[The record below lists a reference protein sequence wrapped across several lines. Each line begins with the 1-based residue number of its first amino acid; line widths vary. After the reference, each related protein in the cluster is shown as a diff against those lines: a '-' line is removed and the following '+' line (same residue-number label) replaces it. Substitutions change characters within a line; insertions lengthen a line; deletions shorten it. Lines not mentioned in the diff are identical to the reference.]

1 MTAIC
6 TAIDRGFT
14 IFYKRDISLFAAKLK
29 GLFYNNQTNNHAMQS
44 FRTELENPVVE
55 KDIIDL
61 EKKIRAFRE
70 GKIHDEKFRS
80 LRLARGIYGQ
90 RQPGVQ
96 MVRIKLPFGKV
107 TFKQLLR
114 IADISDKYASSN
126 LHLTTRQDI
135 QIHYVSL
142 DRTPQLWAELEQ
154 DDITLREACGNTV
167 RNVTAS
173 PAAGIDPSEPFDVSP
188 YAHATFEYFLRNPVC
203 QEMGRKFK
211 ISFSSSDADTAFS
224 YIHDIGVIPKIN
236 AAGERGFKVL
246 LGGGLG
252 AQPLLASLVED
263 FLPEDELIPY
273 IEAVIRVFDR
283 HGERNNRNKARLKY
297 LIQKIGLDEVLAL
310 TKLERK
316 ALKFQKY
323 KINRDAI
330 AEPTLPAEKAF
341 ADVEITNPFRY
352 EQWLATNV
360 FEQKQAGF
368 YGVYVKVTVGDI
380 SSDDTR
386 KLVATLEP
394 LVADEIRVTQNQ
406 GLLLKYVRKEAL
418 PVLYNGL
425 TELNLSAPGFDSI
438 ADVTTCPGTDTCN
451 LGISN
456 SMTLARV
463 LEDLIYNEYDELV
476 YNKDIK
482 IKISGCMN
490 SCGQH
495 GLAHIGFHG
504 SSLKAGA
511 KVLPSVQVMLG
522 GGTVGDGVGR
532 AAERVIKVPAKR
544 ATDVLRKILDD
555 YQANATEEETF
566 HAYYDRNG
574 KDYFYQLLKPLA
586 DLTTLTDDEF
596 VDWGHQETYAT
607 AIGVGECAGVI
618 IDLVATLLYESDEK
632 YGWAAEAFADGR
644 WADAIYH
651 AYNTLISSAKALL
664 LDKSISVSTQ
674 TGVIKEFDNNYVN
687 TGEVSL
693 EGSFNDL
700 VLQINKHEPSEE
712 FAIAYLRHAGDFLNT
727 VKAKREELVQQ

>member
-1 MTAIC
+1 
-6 TAIDRGFT
+6 
-14 IFYKRDISLFAAKLK
+14 
-29 GLFYNNQTNNHAMQS
+29 MQS
-44 FRTELENPVVE
+44 FRTELENPIVE

-114 IADISDKYASSN
+114 IAEISDEYGSRN

-142 DRTPQLWAELEQ
+142 ERTPELWAKLEQ

-173 PAAGIDPSEPFDVSP
+173 PASGIDPQEPFDVSP

-224 YIHDIGVIPKIN
+224 YIHDIGVIPKLKSN
-236 AAGERGFKVL
+236 GERGFKVL

-252 AQPLLASLVED
+252 AQPILANMVEE
-263 FLPEDELIPY
+263 FLPEDQLIPY
-273 IEAVIRVFDR
+273 IEAIIRVFDR
-283 HGERNNRNKARLKY
+283 YGERNNRNKARMKY
-297 LIQKIGLDEVLAL
+297 LIQKIGLEEVLRLAEI
-310 TKLERK
+310 ERTAIK
-316 ALKFQKY
+316 VKSY
-323 KINRDAI
+323 KIDRDAVPQP
-330 AEPTLPAEKAF
+330 ALPEETAF
-341 ADVEITNPFRY
+341 AEVSISNPFRY

-360 FEQKQAGF
+360 FEQKQKGF
-368 YGVYVKVTVGDI
+368 YGVYIKVPVGDI
-380 SSDDTR
+380 SSDTAR
-386 KLVATLEP
+386 ELVKVLQP

-406 GLLLKYVRKEAL
+406 GLLLKFARKEAL
-418 PVLYNGL
+418 PALYEGL
-425 TELNLSAPGFDSI
+425 AKLELAAPGFDSV

-456 SMTLARV
+456 SMTMARV
-463 LEDLIYNEYDELV
+463 LEDLIYNEYEDFI
-476 YNKDIK
+476 YNRDIK

-504 SSLKAGA
+504 SSLKAGT

-532 AAERVIKVPAKR
+532 AADRVIKVPSKR
-544 ATDVLRKILDD
+544 ATDVLRTLLDD
-555 YQANATEEETF
+555 YKTLSTEGELYND
-566 HAYYDRNG
+566 YYDRQG
-574 KDYFYQLLKPLA
+574 KDYFYRLLKPLA

-596 VDWGHQETYAT
+596 VDWGHQETFVT

-618 IDLVATLLYESDEK
+618 IDLVATLLYESEEK
-632 YGWAAEAFADGR
+632 LGWANQSFQAGA
-644 WADAIYH
+644 WSDAIYH
-651 AYNTLISSAKALL
+651 SYNTLLSSAKALL
-664 LDKSISVSTQ
+664 LDKSVNTSTQ
-674 TGVIKEFDNNYVN
+674 AAVIREFDANYVEK
-687 TGEVSL
+687 GEFDI

-700 VLQINKHEPSEE
+700 VLQINQHEPSEA
-712 FAIAYLRHAGDFLNT
+712 FATAYLAQATEFLEKS
-727 VKAKREELVQQ
+727 KAKREALVQ

>member
-1 MTAIC
+1 M
-6 TAIDRGFT
+6 
-14 IFYKRDISLFAAKLK
+14 
-29 GLFYNNQTNNHAMQS
+29 
-44 FRTELENPVVE
+44 
-55 KDIIDL
+55 
-61 EKKIRAFRE
+61 
-70 GKIHDEKFRS
+70 
-80 LRLARGIYGQ
+80 
-90 RQPGVQ
+90 
-96 MVRIKLPFGKV
+96 
-107 TFKQLLR
+107 LR

-173 PAAGIDPSEPFDVSP
+173 PTAGIDPLEPFDVSP

-224 YIHDIGVIPKIN
+224 YIHDIGVIPKVN

-252 AQPLLASLVED
+252 AQPLLANIVEE

-273 IEAVIRVFDR
+273 IEAIIRVFDR

-297 LIQKIGLDEVLAL
+297 LIQKIGLPEVLAL
-310 TKLERK
+310 AEVERT
-316 ALKFQKY
+316 ALKVKKY
-323 KINRDAI
+323 KIDRDALK
-330 AEPTLPAEKAF
+330 APALPAEKTF
-341 ADVEITNPFRY
+341 EDIVISNPFRY

-360 FEQKQAGF
+360 FEQKQKDF
-368 YGVYVKVTVGDI
+368 YGVYIKVPVGDI
-380 SSDDTR
+380 PSDKAR
-386 KLVATLEP
+386 KLVAVLQP
-394 LVADEIRVTQNQ
+394 LVGDEIRVTQNQ
-406 GLLLKYVRKEAL
+406 GLLLKFVRKEAL
-418 PVLYNGL
+418 PALYNGL
-425 TELNLSAPGFDSI
+425 TELDLSAPGFDSL

-456 SMTLARV
+456 SMTLSRV
-463 LEDLIYNEYDELV
+463 LEDVIYNEYEDLIYNKE
-476 YNKDIK
+476 IK

-504 SSLKAGA
+504 SSLKAGL
-511 KVLPSVQVMLG
+511 KVLPSVQVLLG

-532 AAERVIKVPAKR
+532 AAEKVIKVPAKR
-544 ATDVLRKILDD
+544 ATHVLRKVLDD
-555 YQANATEEETF
+555 YQARATENETF

-596 VDWGHQETYAT
+596 VDWGHQETFST

-618 IDLVATLLYESDEK
+618 IDLVATLLYESEEK
-632 YGWAAEAFADGR
+632 FGWANEAFAESR

-651 AYNTLISSAKALL
+651 AYNTFVSSAKALL
-664 LDKSISVSTQ
+664 LDKNINTSTQ
-674 TGVIKEFDNNYVN
+674 SGVIKEFDNNYVT
-687 TGEVSL
+687 TGEINL
-693 EGSFNDL
+693 DGSFNDL
-700 VLQINKHEPSEE
+700 VLQINKNEPSEE
-712 FAIAYLRHAGDFLNT
+712 FATAYLKAAGDFLNT
-727 VKAKREELVQQ
+727 VKIKREELVQQ